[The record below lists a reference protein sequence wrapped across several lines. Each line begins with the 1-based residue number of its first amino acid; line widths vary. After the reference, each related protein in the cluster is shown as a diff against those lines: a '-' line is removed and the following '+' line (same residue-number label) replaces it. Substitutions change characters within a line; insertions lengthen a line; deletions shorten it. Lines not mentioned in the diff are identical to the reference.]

1 MKIQKLNEKLYPVKI
16 NEDYESIE
24 MEISDSDIHRYLDL
38 KYDSEEII
46 NLAQQF
52 NPNIGNADLDA
63 AYSEIINHF
72 DELLDNSEFEDLK
85 ELQKYL
91 DGKIRD
97 DYEDDAELKYESEIK
112 EN

>member
-1 MKIQKLNEKLYPVKI
+1 MKIQKLNEKLYRTF

-24 MEISDSDIHRYLDL
+24 TEVSDSDIHRYLDL

-52 NPNIGNADLDA
+52 NPNIDNADLDA

-72 DELLDNSEFEDLK
+72 DEIEDNEDQEDLLSLK
-85 ELQKYL
+85 SYL
-91 DGKIRD
+91 ENKI
-97 DYEDDAELKYESEIK
+97 E
-112 EN
+112 ENYQL

>member
-1 MKIQKLNEKLYPVKI
+1 MTMKIKQLNEKFYKTF

-24 MEISDSDIHRYLDL
+24 TEVSDSDIHRYLDL

-52 NPNIGNADLDA
+52 NPKINDSDLDA

-72 DELLDNSEFEDLK
+72 DEIENDNEQEDLIS
-85 ELQKYL
+85 LRDYL
-91 DGKIRD
+91 EKNIEK
-97 DYEDDAELKYESEIK
+97 DYNLED
-112 EN
+112 